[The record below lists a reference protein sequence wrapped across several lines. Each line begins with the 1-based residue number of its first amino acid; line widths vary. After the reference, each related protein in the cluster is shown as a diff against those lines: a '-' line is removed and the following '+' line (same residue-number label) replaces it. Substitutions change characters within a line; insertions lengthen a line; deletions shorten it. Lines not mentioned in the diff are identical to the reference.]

1 MNSTSA
7 LLTRTSL
14 LSELAQPRSRSSR
27 GSSSWVGSRG
37 MGALSLAP
45 RNNHGLAKTCE
56 KRALPCRTLQ
66 RERGAKSPSQECSS
80 PAWQLSL
87 NWHIRSPA
95 QERAARVRTQ
105 VTLPL
110 GPGGGRQ
117 RLISFPPRAGPNANC
132 LLVPNAIFCTIEHV
146 PYLGQREAKASLGF
160 SLWFEVE
167 V

>member
-1 MNSTSA
+1 MSP
-7 LLTRTSL
+7 SL
-14 LSELAQPRSRSSR
+14 PDAAEGERGQEPITGVFVPCVETVPELAHSL
-27 GSSSWVGSRG
+27 SSSGTSC
-37 MGALSLAP
+37 P
-45 RNNHGLAKTCE
+45 
-56 KRALPCRTLQ
+56 
-66 RERGAKSPSQECSS
+66 
-80 PAWQLSL
+80 
-87 NWHIRSPA
+87 
-95 QERAARVRTQ
+95 ARVRTQ

-146 PYLGQREAKASLGF
+146 PYLGQREAKASLGS